1 MKYRGQFKSIVS
13 KSHDLLKEE
22 EEGEK
27 EGVFNLYT
35 FDILYFPI
43 QVSHVQ
49 MLITSENILF
59 FILYLCIN
67 FSKFILILM
76 IFMDYFNKF

>member
-1 MKYRGQFKSIVS
+1 MKHRGQFKSIVS

-22 EEGEK
+22 EEEGEK

-35 FDILYFPI
+35 LDTLYFPI

-49 MLITSENILF
+49 ILITSKNIFFLSCICALIFLNLF
-59 FILYLCIN
+59 SF
-67 FSKFILILM
+67 
-76 IFMDYFNKF
+76 